1 MRRFKAV
8 FRGSKPT
15 PEQLAIG
22 VSYAPP
28 PQSNKAAPQRLQ
40 KPEKEPELTDDQRNM
55 QLYSSTEYVR
65 LVRSKIREK
74 YSLDIWIWSQRHTL
88 KANHEL
94 VMEQCRLSD
103 EMFFEIRTIVGWW
116 KSDMFTPSEWA
127 VARQITAG
135 VEQRAQET
143 SWQQCPPWEMV

>member
-15 PEQLAIG
+15 PEQLATG
-22 VSYAPP
+22 VSPVPP
-28 PQSNKAAPQRLQ
+28 PHSTIAALQRIQEL
-40 KPEKEPELTDDQRNM
+40 ELTDDQRNM

-143 SWQQCPPWEMV
+143 SWQQCPPWQMV

>member
-55 QLYSSTEYVR
+55 QLYSSTD
-65 LVRSKIREK
+65 
-74 YSLDIWIWSQRHTL
+74 LDIWIWSQRHTL